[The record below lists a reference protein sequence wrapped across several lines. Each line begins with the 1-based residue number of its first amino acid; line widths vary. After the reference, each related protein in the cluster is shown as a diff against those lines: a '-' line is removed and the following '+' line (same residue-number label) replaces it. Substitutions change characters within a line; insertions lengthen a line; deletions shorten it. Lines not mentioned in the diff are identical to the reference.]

1 MKFATLLRTLSC
13 LCLCSIGT
21 TLAGGEGWLTD
32 LEAAKQQAAN
42 EKKNLLIDFT
52 GSDWCGWCI
61 KLNKEVFSHDAFKNG
76 VKDKFIL
83 VELDFPRDKSKLT
96 DEIAIQNKAL
106 QKEYSVRG
114 FPTILIADEKG
125 RPFAKTG
132 YRPGGPDAYVAHLNE
147 LLAIRDSRDASF
159 AEAAKAEGVAKA
171 NLLVKSL
178 RSLQIGDEMVGKFYA
193 VEIDAI
199 KAADPKDESGF
210 IKQAETKQKFSAF
223 QEQLNDLGSKGDF
236 EGVMK
241 AIDENLAANRFD
253 GDLKQQILIFKSIT
267 FMQLKKPEEALK
279 CLDDAK
285 AVAPEGQI
293 AGQIDGLK
301 KRIEAGMKK

>member
-1 MKFATLLRTLSC
+1 
-13 LCLCSIGT
+13 
-21 TLAGGEGWLTD
+21 
-32 LEAAKQQAAN
+32 
-42 EKKNLLIDFT
+42 
-52 GSDWCGWCI
+52 
-61 KLNKEVFSHDAFKNG
+61 
-76 VKDKFIL
+76 
-83 VELDFPRDKSKLT
+83 
-96 DEIAIQNKAL
+96 
-106 QKEYSVRG
+106 
-114 FPTILIADEKG
+114 
-125 RPFAKTG
+125 
-132 YRPGGPDAYVAHLNE
+132 
-147 LLAIRDSRDASF
+147 
-159 AEAAKAEGVAKA
+159 
-171 NLLVKSL
+171 
-178 RSLQIGDEMVGKFYA
+178 MVGKFYA